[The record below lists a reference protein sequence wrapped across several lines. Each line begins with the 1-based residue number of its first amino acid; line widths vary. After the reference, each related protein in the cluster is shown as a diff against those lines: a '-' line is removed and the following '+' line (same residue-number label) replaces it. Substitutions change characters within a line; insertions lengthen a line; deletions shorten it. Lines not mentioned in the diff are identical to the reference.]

1 MEISKLYYQ
10 LLLSLI
16 LDEYKEELI
25 NSKPGHCMK
34 ITGLSMRELQPLCV
48 AVRSLPGNLKTFILS
63 DDIQG
68 DEYISANK
76 LIEYRNN
83 DRFPLLVLIPSNS
96 RTSTEDSYGNATF
109 KNLSI
114 EHLDDKLFE
123 NLKAEIPATLKPAIN
138 EVLEYLKIQNLR
150 QIQYLEYLLYLKS
163 QEWNETAMGNGLA
176 FLTLIPDAKID
187 SEFKQIRQRLL
198 FNLKCVDILGDF
210 SKPVPDRIA
219 ELPIEFNTLQN
230 QISIFLRTE
239 NQLKN
244 KNEICRM
251 ILQNYVEL
259 NFSNWKIPDFEI
271 PHDLHV
277 FVDKISSNDI
287 RTLEGDY
294 TLTIPRDKTSRVKIR
309 ISTKPAPKDFKE
321 LKNFRIVLMAIDG
334 WCQVSEVKRAKV
346 TENAKTYRDITMEF
360 SEAMF
365 EEGSY
370 FLRVIAEDENGGI
383 LNTQDEFNS
392 PEWESRWKAQS
403 ELNPELTRDQFEET
417 NHIKRTNDSE
427 DFYLNFGEAT
437 GDELEPHRKDK
448 LDNVLQ
454 AFFRYRVEELRNNF
468 ELTVPTPIDET
479 AVWLKGTDLGLVGTY
494 HVKYATNHNYQIN
507 ISNKLH
513 KLETCLLKHN
523 DSIGSIEARLSSN
536 PTESDFQSL
545 RFNAFADKDLIPES
559 LLVLRKELFQL
570 IAQSAPNNTGV
581 FETFDT
587 FNHIELIRQYVSEYE
602 KWTKSLMKAID
613 SETLQSANFQ
623 RTLIDLQN
631 LEMISVK
638 TEMPDGQ
645 TIYLKLVSPLH
656 PLRLAWFIN
665 LFDLYSKWEEETR
678 ITYPQYKSVW
688 YKNLENLFLGDLIPE
703 TALPVLADVAMSEY
717 FQYVGELS
725 YGWGLYSKPIQKNN
739 DAFSSISRQIKIYLS
754 SLLNIANEYR
764 IDTDVNQILVSRHIN
779 NYLSQHPYTN
789 KLIINLFNAGDAYVF
804 ANAMV
809 DIERILEYKSIKYEI
824 RLFADDRI
832 IIPGEAF
839 RNLINPESNIS
850 EDAEAFSQASGN
862 RLFPKLRFSIN
873 NIADFIQSPND
884 FFAHISFLISPFP
897 VKTTLV
903 RPDDRK
909 QSFYF
914 NGLIN
919 QHVISVSQKSDAI
932 IWYKYFSEN
941 PVANC
946 VNDFCN
952 TGISLF
958 ANMQSFV
965 ANSLSTNREQSVPA
979 TRLEL
984 NESDKVLLSF
994 IHDISDWVVTFDKN
1008 MGPEVY
1014 DLPGVEGEIPF
1025 LLDYVPGQEV
1035 SGISSYLTT
1044 RPTSEIIGLIGP
1056 HFEEFGIDLRNDSAK
1071 LKILLEDIRSIS
1083 SSLILQFNSTSNKA
1097 FEVLGMAFT
1106 KRVLE
1111 KKNILEDSFLIPVDL
1126 HKELFEKLPNED
1138 KERADILLVKINPD
1152 NQEICFT
1159 VIEVKCRTSL
1169 YETERLDLI
1178 SKMQSQIEN
1187 TIEALRFHFDKEY
1200 STRNDRLD
1208 RELKTLQ
1215 LKSLLEFYINRSER
1229 YNHLSQ
1235 EVHEV
1240 YTQLLDNLNY
1250 GYSLTFKRLGVI
1262 YDFSAS
1268 QRHKK
1273 EVFDNDST
1281 FFTFGKNMIGD
1292 ILDPDSNLNT
1302 RRLEHILDDEQI
1314 VTFFGQSSLENCKR
1328 KVQTAST
1335 VSAPIPSYEKKA
1347 DKKEA
1352 INVEV
1357 TTQTIELPVQII
1369 ETPVAAEPVIDQTI
1383 EIVSVV
1389 EPTSV
1394 IEPEVQPNQEN
1405 SIIEDD
1411 LPYEL
1416 PTFDIIVGKTS
1427 TSEQYGILGK
1437 VIANG
1442 KPIALDL
1449 SETNTIS
1456 LFGVQGGG
1464 KSYTI
1469 GTITEMVLKQFS
1481 HINEL
1486 PAPLA
1491 GVIFHYSESMDYEPE
1506 FTSMIKPNDKD
1517 VEIQK
1522 LKTEYNANP
1531 SSLSDVIIL
1540 TPKAKVNE
1548 RREQFPSV
1556 EVHPISFNSNE
1567 LSVQD
1572 WMFLL
1577 GAIGNDSTYI
1587 RQLKAIMRNIRENIS
1602 LTGLRNSVAGS
1613 TLLSNSQ
1620 KTLAEQRIQFA
1631 DEYID
1636 DTSAIR
1642 NLLKPG
1648 RLIIVDLR
1656 DEFIEK
1662 DEALGLFVVM
1672 LNIFSSVKTY
1682 ESIPFNKFIVFDEA
1696 HKYMDNKDLTNSIVT
1711 SIREMRH
1718 KGVSIMIASQDP
1730 ISLPNEIIELSSIVL
1745 LHKFNSPQWVKHIQK
1760 SITQLSHLTPLELSS
1775 LSPGEGYL
1783 WATKST
1789 DKGIMNR
1796 PVKISTRPRVT
1807 KHGGET
1813 KRAI

>member
-1 MEISKLYYQ
+1 MEISELYYQ

-16 LDEYKEELI
+16 LDEYKEEFI
-25 NSKPGHCMK
+25 NAKPGHCMK

-48 AVRSLPGNLKTFILS
+48 AVRSLPGDLNTYILS

-68 DEYISANK
+68 EEYISANK

-83 DRFPLLVLIPSNS
+83 DSFPLLVLIPSNS

-114 EHLDDKLFE
+114 EHLDNKLFE
-123 NLKAEIPATLKPAIN
+123 NLKAEIPVTLKPAIN
-138 EVLEYLKIQNLR
+138 EVLEYLKIQNIR
-150 QIQYLEYLLYLKS
+150 QIQYLQYLLYLKS
-163 QEWNETAMGNGLA
+163 QGWNESAMGNGLA
-176 FLTLIPDAKID
+176 FLTLIPDAKIN
-187 SEFKQIRQRLL
+187 SEIKQIRQRLL
-198 FNLKCVDILGDF
+198 YNLKCVDILGDF

-219 ELPIEFNTLQN
+219 ELPIELNTLQN
-230 QISIFLRTE
+230 QISVFLRTE

-244 KNEICRM
+244 KNEICQM

-259 NFSNWKIPDFEI
+259 NFSDWKIPDFET

-277 FVDKISSNDI
+277 FVDKITSNDI
-287 RTLEGDY
+287 RTSEGDY
-294 TLTIPRDKTSRVKIR
+294 TLTIPRDKTSKVKIR
-309 ISTKPAPKDFKE
+309 ISTRPAPKDFKE

-334 WCQVSEVKRAKV
+334 WYPVIDVKKTKV

-370 FLRVIAEDENGGI
+370 FLRVFAEDENGGI

-392 PEWESRWKAQS
+392 PEWESRWKAQR

-417 NHIKRTNDSE
+417 NRIKRTNDSE

-454 AFFRYRVEELRNNF
+454 AFFRYRIEELRNNF
-468 ELTVPTPIDET
+468 ELTVPVPIDET
-479 AVWLKGTDLGLVGTY
+479 AVWLKGTDLGLVSTY
-494 HVKYATNHNYQIN
+494 HIKYATNHNYQIN

-513 KLETCLLKHN
+513 KLQACLLKHN

-581 FETFDT
+581 FETFET

-613 SETLQSANFQ
+613 SESLQSANFQ

-631 LEMISVK
+631 LEMVSVK

-656 PLRLAWFIN
+656 PLRLAWFVN
-665 LFDLYSKWEEETR
+665 LFDLYNKWEDETR
-678 ITYPQYKSVW
+678 ITYPQYKTVW

-725 YGWGLYSKPIQKNN
+725 YGWGLYSKPILKNN
-739 DAFSSISRQIKIYLS
+739 DAFSSISRQVKIYLS

-764 IDTDVNQILVSRHIN
+764 IDTDVNQALVSRHIQ

-789 KLIINLFNAGDAYVF
+789 KLIINLFNAGDAFVF

-809 DIERILEYKSIKYEI
+809 DIERMFEYKSIKYEI

-832 IIPGEAF
+832 IVPGEAF

-873 NIADFIQSPND
+873 NIADFIQRPND

-932 IWYKYFSEN
+932 IWNKYFSEN

-1178 SKMQSQIEN
+1178 SKMESQIEN

-1215 LKSLLEFYINRSER
+1215 LKSLLEFYINRAAR
-1229 YNHLSQ
+1229 YNQLSP

-1250 GYSLTFKRLGVI
+1250 GYSLSFKRLGVI

-1273 EVFDNDST
+1273 EVFENDST
-1281 FFTFGKNMIGD
+1281 FFTFGKNMIGE
-1292 ILDPDSNLNT
+1292 ILDPDSDLNT
-1302 RRLEHILDDEQI
+1302 HRLEHIMDEEQI
-1314 VTFFGQSSLENCKR
+1314 ISFFGQPIKLAVPKKTENNSSVFDPIIKDY
-1328 KVQTAST
+1328 ST
-1335 VSAPIPSYEKKA
+1335 
-1347 DKKEA
+1347 
-1352 INVEV
+1352 
-1357 TTQTIELPVQII
+1357 TPVV
-1369 ETPVAAEPVIDQTI
+1369 ETPTVEPKITNFIVERTLEEVNIPVI
-1383 EIVSVV
+1383 EIIPEENGSLILKESENTEV
-1389 EPTSV
+1389 EYVTDV
-1394 IEPEVQPNQEN
+1394 ISPDIDNHETPN
-1405 SIIEDD
+1405 
-1411 LPYEL
+1411 
-1416 PTFDIIVGKTS
+1416 FDIIVGKTS

-1469 GTITEMVLKQFS
+1469 GTITEMVLKQFI

-1506 FTSMIKPNDKD
+1506 FTSMIKPNDKGE
-1517 VEIQK
+1517 EIRK

-1531 SSLSDVIIL
+1531 ASLSDVIIL

-1556 EVHPISFNSNE
+1556 EVYPISFNSNE

-1587 RQLKAIMRNIRENIS
+1587 RQLKAIMRNIRDNIS
-1602 LTGLRNSVAGS
+1602 LTGLRNNVADS

-1636 DTSAIR
+1636 DTTAIR

-1672 LNIFSSVKTY
+1672 LNIFSSVKTV
-1682 ESIPFNKFIVFDEA
+1682 ESVPFNKFIVFDEA

-1730 ISLPNEIIELSSIVL
+1730 LSLPNEIIELSSIVL

>member
-1 MEISKLYYQ
+1 MEISQLYYQ

-16 LDEYKEELI
+16 HEEYKEEFV
-25 NSKPGHCMK
+25 NAKPGHCMK
-34 ITGLSMRELQPLCV
+34 ITGLALRELLPLYDEIK
-48 AVRSLPGNLKTFILS
+48 ALPGDLQTFILAE
-63 DDIQG
+63 DKEGEQ
-68 DEYISANK
+68 YISSNK

-83 DRFPLLVLIPSNS
+83 DSIPLLVLIPSNS
-96 RTSTEDSYGNATF
+96 KTSTEDSYGNATF
-109 KNLSI
+109 KNLSV
-114 EHLDDKLFE
+114 EHLDAKMFD
-123 NLKAEIPATLKPAIN
+123 NLKNEIPSTIKIAVSEIF
-138 EVLEYLKIQNLR
+138 EYLKIQNIR
-150 QIQYLEYLLYLKS
+150 QNQYLQYLLYVKS
-163 QEWNETAMGNGLA
+163 HDWEIDAVGNGLA
-176 FLTLIPDAKID
+176 FFSLIPDKHIHANVKH
-187 SEFKQIRQRLL
+187 IRQRLL
-198 FNLKCVDILGDF
+198 YNLKCMDIIADF
-210 SKPVPDRIA
+210 SKPVPDRIR
-219 ELPIEFNTLQN
+219 ELPITPDSLQN
-230 QISIFLRTE
+230 KIAGLLKSE

-244 KNEICRM
+244 KAEICQD
-251 ILQNYVEL
+251 ILLNNESL
-259 NFSNWKIPDFEI
+259 NFNNWQIPDFEI

-277 FVDKISSNDI
+277 FVDKISANDL
-287 RTLEGDY
+287 RTSTGDL
-294 TLTIPRDKTSRVKIR
+294 TLTIPRNKSSKLKIR
-309 ISTKPAPKDFKE
+309 VSTRPAPKDFNE

-334 WCQVSEVKRAKV
+334 WYSVMDNVKKAKV

-370 FLRVIAEDENGGI
+370 FLRVYAEDENGGI
-383 LNTQDEFNS
+383 LNTQDEFIS
-392 PEWESRWKAQS
+392 TEWEENWKIQK
-403 ELNPELTRDQFEET
+403 ERNPLLTRDQFEKT
-417 NHIKRTNDSE
+417 NCIKRTNDSE
-427 DFYLNFGEAT
+427 DFYLNFKEAIDEGE
-437 GDELEPHRKDK
+437 ELEPHRKDK

-454 AFFRYRVEELRNNF
+454 AYFRFRIEEFRNNR
-468 ELTVPTPIDET
+468 ELTIPAFIDNSGI
-479 AVWLKGTDLGLVGTY
+479 WLKELNTGLVDTY

-513 KLETCLLKHN
+513 ILQTCILEHN
-523 DSIGSIEARLSSN
+523 SILGSVDAKLSSN
-536 PTESDFQSL
+536 PTETSFQSL
-545 RFNAFADKDLIPES
+545 RFNPFSNKELVPENLIT
-559 LLVLRKELFQL
+559 LRKELFTL
-570 IAQSAPNNTGV
+570 IVQSAPGNSGV
-581 FETFDT
+581 FETFEA
-587 FNHIELIRQYVSEYE
+587 FKHIDLIRQYVLEYE
-602 KWTKSLMKAID
+602 NWTKSLMIEIESDNLISGNLQK
-613 SETLQSANFQ
+613 TLV
-623 RTLIDLQN
+623 DLQN
-631 LEMISVK
+631 LDIISIK

-645 TIYLKLVSPLH
+645 SVYLKLISPIH

-665 LFDLYSKWEEETR
+665 LFDLYSKWEEETQL
-678 ITYPQYKSVW
+678 TYPQYKNVW
-688 YKNLENLFLGDLIPE
+688 YKNLENLFLGDIFPE
-703 TALPVLADVAMSEY
+703 TALPIMADTAISEY

-725 YGWGLYSKPIQKNN
+725 FGWGMYSKPLHKNN

-754 SLLNIANEYR
+754 SLLNIADEYR
-764 IDTDVNQILVSRHIN
+764 VDTDVNQSIVSRHIH
-779 NYLSQHPYTN
+779 NYLSQHPYAN
-789 KLIINLFNAGDAYVF
+789 KLIINLFNAGDALVF
-804 ANAMV
+804 ANALVEM
-809 DIERILEYKSIKYEI
+809 ERLSLFKSIKYEI
-824 RLFADDRI
+824 RLFAEDNI

-839 RNLINPESNIS
+839 RNLINPETNIS

-873 NIADFIQSPND
+873 KVTDFIQSPKD
-884 FFAHISFLISPFP
+884 FFAHISFLVSPFP
-897 VKTTLV
+897 VKTTLL
-903 RPDDRK
+903 RPEEDK

-919 QHVISVSQKSDAI
+919 RPVVSVNQKANTI
-932 IWYKYFSEN
+932 VWHKYFSECAISN
-941 PVANC
+941 G

-952 TGISLF
+952 SSISLF

-965 ANSLSTNREQSVPA
+965 ANSLSSNREKSVPA

-1111 KKNILEDSFLIPVDL
+1111 KKKILEDAFLIPVDL

-1169 YETERLDLI
+1169 YESERIDLI
-1178 SKMQSQIEN
+1178 SKMESQIEN

-1200 STRNDRLD
+1200 SMHNDRLD

-1215 LKSLLEFYINRSER
+1215 LKSLLEFYINRAAR
-1229 YNHLSQ
+1229 YNQLSP
-1235 EVHEV
+1235 EVHQV

-1250 GYSLTFKRLGVI
+1250 GYSLSFKRLGVI

-1268 QRHKK
+1268 QRHRK

-1281 FFTFGKNMIGD
+1281 FFTFGKNMIAE
-1292 ILDPDSNLNT
+1292 ILDPDSDLNT
-1302 RRLEHILDDEQI
+1302 RRLEHIMDEEQI
-1314 VTFFGQSSLENCKR
+1314 ISFFGQPVKLP
-1328 KVQTAST
+1328 V
-1335 VSAPIPSYEKKA
+1335 PP
-1347 DKKEA
+1347 KKENNSSIFEPITKYYSTTPVVDTPTA
-1352 INVEV
+1352 EPNKSNFIVERTLEEVNIPVIEIIPEESGSLISKEPENSEVEV
-1357 TTQTIELPVQII
+1357 LPEVISPDI
-1369 ETPVAAEPVIDQTI
+1369 DNHETP
-1383 EIVSVV
+1383 
-1389 EPTSV
+1389 
-1394 IEPEVQPNQEN
+1394 N
-1405 SIIEDD
+1405 
-1411 LPYEL
+1411 
-1416 PTFDIIVGKTS
+1416 FDIIVGKTS

-1442 KPIALDL
+1442 KPIAIDL

-1469 GTITEMVLKQFS
+1469 GTITEIVLKQFS
-1481 HINEL
+1481 HINKL

-1506 FTSMIKPNDKD
+1506 FTSMIKPNDK
-1517 VEIQK
+1517 VEEIQK

-1531 SSLSDVIIL
+1531 ASLSDVIIL
-1540 TPKAKVNE
+1540 TPKAKVNK

-1556 EVHPISFNSNE
+1556 EVYPISFNSNE

-1587 RQLKAIMRNIRENIS
+1587 RQLKAIMRNIRDNIS
-1602 LTGLRNSVAGS
+1602 LTGLRNNVADS
-1613 TLLSNSQ
+1613 NLLSNSQ

-1636 DTSAIR
+1636 DTTAIR

-1672 LNIFSSVKTY
+1672 LNIFSSVKTF
-1682 ESIPFNKFIVFDEA
+1682 ESVPFNKFIVFDEA

-1730 ISLPNEIIELSSIVL
+1730 LSLPNEIIELSSIVL
-1745 LHKFNSPQWVKHIQK
+1745 LHKFNSPQWVKHLQK

-1813 KRAI
+1813 KRAL